1 MLSPLRQVPT
11 AITGEEAAHLPV
23 HQFFA
28 SSLAEALRPR
38 LPAPVATQSRFGRR
52 SRVALYS
59 HDTMGLGHRRR
70 NLLVAHALAG
80 APLHASTLL
89 VVGAAASVAWPQPPG
104 SDSLSLPA
112 FRKEPDGRYGSRHLD
127 LSLATLV
134 GLRSSAIR
142 AALSSFEPDV
152 LIVDNVPGGALGE
165 LLPTLEHLR
174 RRGRT
179 RCVLGL
185 RDVLDDPVTTRE
197 EWRRHGHVDTVGRY
211 YDAVWVYSDPYV
223 CDPIRHCGLAPLA
236 DRVRYTGYLD
246 HRRWLDVAEPG
257 GDALARLKLPPGRL
271 ALCVVGGGQDGDALA
286 EAFADAELPEG
297 WNGLVL
303 TGPFMPEE
311 VRVRL
316 RARLEL
322 RERLRVLP
330 GVAEPARFIAMA
342 DRVIAMAGYNT
353 VGEVLSFGK
362 RALLVPRVKPR
373 SEQLV
378 RAERLRELGLV
389 DVLHPSE
396 LTPAALGAWVAREQG
411 PRARVGDVVDMQGLS
426 RLPDFLSDVLAGA
439 PLAGR

>member
-1 MLSPLRQVPT
+1 V
-11 AITGEEAAHLPV
+11 AK
-23 HQFFA
+23 
-28 SSLAEALRPR
+28 
-38 LPAPVATQSRFGRR
+38 PAQTGRR

-104 SDSLSLPA
+104 SDCLSLPA
-112 FRKEPDGRYGSRHLD
+112 LRKEPDGRYGSRSLD
-127 LSLATLV
+127 LSLATMV

-152 LIVDNVPGGALGE
+152 LIVDNVPDGALGE
-165 LLPTLEHLR
+165 LLPTLQHLKQ
-174 RRGRT
+174 RGRT

-185 RDVLDDPVTTRE
+185 RDVLDDPAATRE
-197 EWRRHGHVDTVGRY
+197 EWRRKGHVGTVGTY

-246 HRRWLDVAEPG
+246 HRRWLEIAEPG
-257 GDALARLKLPPGRL
+257 GDALGRLRLPPGRL

-297 WNGLVL
+297 CHGLVV
-303 TGPFMPEE
+303 TGPFMPED
-311 VRVRL
+311 VRARL
-316 RARLEL
+316 RARLE
-322 RERLRVLP
+322 RRPRLRVLP
-330 GVAEPARFIAMA
+330 GVGEPARFIAMA

-353 VGEVLSFGK
+353 VGEILSFGK
-362 RALLVPRVKPR
+362 EALLVPRIKPR
-373 SEQLV
+373 SEQLT

-389 DVLHPSE
+389 DLLHPTE
-396 LTPAALGAWVAREQG
+396 LSPAALGAWLART
-411 PRARVGDVVDMQGLS
+411 PARRAKASDVVDMRGLS
-426 RLPDFLSDVLAGA
+426 RLPEFLADALAS
-439 PLAGR
+439 PSRAGN